1 MKKIVMYCIE
11 WCGDCIAARKFLA
24 ERGIPYEEINI
35 DRTPHAADIVKRL
48 NNGMRKVPTLNV
60 EGTIISG
67 DNFNAAR
74 FENDLRNAGA
84 L

>member
-1 MKKIVMYCIE
+1 MKKIVMYAVE
-11 WCGDCIAARKFLA
+11 WCGDCIAARFFFE
-24 ERGIPYEEINI
+24 ERGIPYEEIDI
-35 DRTPHAADIVKRL
+35 ERTPHAADIVIRL

-67 DNFNAAR
+67 DKFNAVR